1 MKPQALSVAVK
12 NVIAEI
18 QAISGY
24 DCPEIK
30 GDTKP
35 GKDIQNFT
43 SEIWPTASAM
53 ISAYIGK
60 QIPAEEN
67 IFYNEKTHEE
77 LTLDECV
84 QRIMA
89 VVVENDNDSKT
100 NGLTT

>member
-1 MKPQALSVAVK
+1 MEPQAIGMAVK
-12 NVIAEI
+12 SVIAEI

-35 GKDIQNFT
+35 GKDIENFT

-77 LTLDECV
+77 LTLNECV

-89 VVVENDNDSKT
+89 VVVDDDNETKADGPAT
-100 NGLTT
+100 